1 MKTFDKSNPSMNMSN
16 EFNSSNYLFIKKEYL
31 NENID
36 YNVNFKN
43 LSDQYGPA
51 TNFLE
56 KQRIIKEKTSLAGGF
71 RIPEDHLKKRVNP
84 SDEQPIYSNTSQQNR
99 VQSNFSFNPI
109 NPIKTM
115 NQPHKIE

>member
-1 MKTFDKSNPSMNMSN
+1 MIK
-16 EFNSSNYLFIKKEYL
+16 FINIEYL

-71 RIPEDHLKKRVNP
+71 RIPEDHLKKRTNP
-84 SDEQPIYSNTSQQNR
+84 SDEPIHSNTSQQNR
-99 VQSNFSFNPI
+99 VQSSFSFNPA
-109 NPIKTM
+109 NPGKTKTQI
-115 NQPHKIE
+115 QPYKIE